1 VPRIN
6 LCNDYDCPLKD
17 KCQRYTL
24 MPSGFFQAWG
34 SFYYDEEDGC
44 GYFWKNIEKEE
55 DKIKVVNN

>member
-1 VPRIN
+1 
-6 LCNDYDCPLKD
+6 
-17 KCQRYTL
+17 